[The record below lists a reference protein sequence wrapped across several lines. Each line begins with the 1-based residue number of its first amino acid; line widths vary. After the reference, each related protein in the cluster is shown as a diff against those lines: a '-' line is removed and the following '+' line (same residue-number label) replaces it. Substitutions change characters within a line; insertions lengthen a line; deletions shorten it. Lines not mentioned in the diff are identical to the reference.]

1 MMRAAHMERPHTR
14 NQGRGKEEKVQKGFL
29 LFGPLKVHVYCAFAA
44 VAWSRLPSSIPLCV
58 RARVCAQVRPCHRDH
73 VCVCARKRERERD
86 CVCQYVPLRE
96 RVSCHLYSRA
106 MRTLRA
112 RFCLLRSLISR

>member
-1 MMRAAHMERPHTR
+1 MSCSLILMSGISPDLY
-14 NQGRGKEEKVQKGFL
+14 VC
-29 LFGPLKVHVYCAFAA
+29 VCVC
-44 VAWSRLPSSIPLCV
+44 VCVCV
-58 RARVCAQVRPCHRDH
+58 RARVGMCVCMC
-73 VCVCARKRERERD
+73 VCVRARKRERERD